1 MKKGIKLIAIA
12 LLASSVIITACK
24 KKDEAVYVDDV
35 DITMDENPANGESI
49 ENLDATSEI
58 GTLGYALTSEF
69 PAGAIKLDS
78 VSGTLTVRD
87 AYLFNFEINPSI
99 TATIEVTNG
108 TNTEVVDVTVTLSDV
123 DEVPAVIGDY
133 RDGGIEYVLNN
144 PRYKNQLYLYRIKF
158 INLTL
163 RLKQF
168 VDAGVGL

>member
-87 AYLFNFEINPSI
+87 AYLFNL
-99 TATIEVTNG
+99 
-108 TNTEVVDVTVTLSDV
+108 DL
-123 DEVPAVIGDY
+123 
-133 RDGGIEYVLNN
+133 
-144 PRYKNQLYLYRIKF
+144 
-158 INLTL
+158 
-163 RLKQF
+163 
-168 VDAGVGL
+168 